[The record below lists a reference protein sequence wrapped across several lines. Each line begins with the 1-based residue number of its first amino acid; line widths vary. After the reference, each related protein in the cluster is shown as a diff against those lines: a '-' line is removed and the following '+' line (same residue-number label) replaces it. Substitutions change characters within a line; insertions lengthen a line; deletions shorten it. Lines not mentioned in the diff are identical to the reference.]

1 MLRVLSLHPDSV
13 VDGPGL
19 RTVLF
24 LAGCPHHCVGCHNPS
39 SWDLAGGVDWTI
51 KETVERIQA
60 IGNRRLTLSGGEP
73 MLQAAALV
81 QLLEQLGPDYDVIL
95 YTGYVLEEILQ
106 RRRWHPLILRLDG
119 LIDGPFILSKLDRTT
134 RFRGSTNQRIYDRQ
148 QLQKRVLHKNKN
160 SPVSSDRGES
170 DHAYFCS

>member
-1 MLRVLSLHPDSV
+1 MMLRVLSLLPDSV

-24 LAGCPHHCVGCHNPS
+24 LAGCPHHCVGCHNPT
-39 SWDLAGGVDWTI
+39 SWDPAGGVEWTI
-51 KETVERIQA
+51 GETVERIQA

-81 QLLEQLGPDYDVIL
+81 QLLEQLGSDYEVIL
-95 YTGYVLEEILQ
+95 YTGYVLEDIIKHRKWYSLL
-106 RRRWHPLILRLDG
+106 RRLDG

-134 RFRGSTNQRIYDRQ
+134 SFRGSTNQRIYNRL
-148 QLQKRVLHKNKN
+148 QLNKRL
-160 SPVSSDRGES
+160 D
-170 DHAYFCS
+170 